1 MSCSLFS
8 DIAYIV
14 LTVISLRAADVADVG
29 FRREWISFWG
39 LSSLA
44 STLRCDLSLLVSHRA
59 FRRNSER
66 EFVTQPAFP
75 IQL

>member
-1 MSCSLFS
+1 MSCSLCL
-8 DIAYIV
+8 DIACTV

-44 STLRCDLSLLVSHRA
+44 STLRSDLSLLVSNLA
-59 FRRNSER
+59 FTRNSER
-66 EFVTQPAFP
+66 EFVMQPAFP

>member
-14 LTVISLRAADVADVG
+14 LTVKSLRAADVANVG

-39 LSSLA
+39 LSGLA
-44 STLRCDLSLLVSHRA
+44 STLRSDLSLLVSHLA
-59 FRRNSER
+59 FPRNSEHD
-66 EFVTQPAFP
+66 FVRKTAFP

>member
-1 MSCSLFS
+1 MSYSLFS

-14 LTVISLRAADVADVG
+14 STVISLRAADVADMG

-44 STLRCDLSLLVSHRA
+44 STRSDLSLLVSNRA
-59 FRRNSER
+59 FTRKSER
-66 EFVTQPAFP
+66 GFVMQPAFP
-75 IQL
+75 ILL